1 MDRKTLTTSG
11 ALAAVFLAGAAAHAL
26 ISQPA
31 KAQAG
36 GAAAI
41 SASADGSRAW
51 VVAGGQIRHCNL
63 DAGGYV
69 RCSG

>member
-11 ALAAVFLAGAAAHAL
+11 ALAAVFLAGFAAHAL
-26 ISQPA
+26 VTEPA
-31 KAQAG
+31 NAQAG
-36 GAAAI
+36 GGGAI

-51 VVAGGQIRHCNL
+51 VVAGGQIRHCTF
-63 DAGGYV
+63 DGSYV